1 MSDSPLWNS
10 SLLDVPRPYIDVVA
24 SVTEALGITSLVFE
38 RPRRESTTVLV
49 LDVMRRG
56 IHLNRFAPLS
66 SRTLHEIIAD
76 CSELDNPHGV
86 VIMSS
91 RTASHTPLADSALLH
106 LAHSMLHNAG
116 LQLLDWIVTGPGEIY
131 CPRTWGN
138 TSVRT

>member
-24 SVTEALGITSLVFE
+24 SVTEALGIASLVFE

-56 IHLNRFAPLS
+56 IHLNRFPPLS
-66 SRTLHEIIAD
+66 SRTLHEIIAE

-131 CPRTWGN
+131 CPRAWGN